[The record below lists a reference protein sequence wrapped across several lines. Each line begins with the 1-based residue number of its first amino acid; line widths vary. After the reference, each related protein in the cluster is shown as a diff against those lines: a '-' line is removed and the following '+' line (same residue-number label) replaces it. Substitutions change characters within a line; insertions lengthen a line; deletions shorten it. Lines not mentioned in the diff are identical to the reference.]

1 MVRGSDVVHDG
12 IMSVTKYSAQVVE
25 RILVAALLASLL
37 LVSGASALP
46 CTAAGGI
53 AVAPA
58 DNLSD
63 RLELLRS
70 VGGTIHPGEHQTIWK
85 SVPSDVRTLQVYL
98 DWSGHQ
104 HPGTDSLTLT
114 ITPPGSGVL
123 GPYRDGAD
131 GRTDEK
137 IALTLSGSDPLPSG
151 MWKFLIFGEDVP
163 EEGTEYTLNIGY

>member
-37 LVSGASALP
+37 LVSSASALL
-46 CTAAGGI
+46 CTAASGI

-58 DNLSD
+58 DDLSD

-85 SVPSDVRTLQVYL
+85 SVPSDVRTVASQVFCN
-98 DWSGHQ
+98 
-104 HPGTDSLTLT
+104 
-114 ITPPGSGVL
+114 
-123 GPYRDGAD
+123 
-131 GRTDEK
+131 
-137 IALTLSGSDPLPSG
+137 LSEPCLLARSFLSHSQILSAGDPL
-151 MWKFLIFGEDVP
+151 FVDVHQDGSNHS
-163 EEGTEYTLNIGY
+163 EK

>member
-1 MVRGSDVVHDG
+1 MVRDSDVVHRG
-12 IMSVTKYSAQVVE
+12 IMGVTMRSMHSGE
-25 RILVAALLASLL
+25 RIVVIFLLTGLFLAS
-37 LVSGASALP
+37 SASALL
-46 CTAAGGI
+46 CTAASGI

-58 DNLSD
+58 DDLSD

-151 MWKFLIFGEDVP
+151 TWKFLIFEEDVP
-163 EEGTEYTLNIGY
+163 EEGTEYTLNVGY